1 MIAEMKPLDEAVKKR
16 NFRTGLLL
24 AVLAAA
30 FFFGFMAKFT
40 FLR

>member
-1 MIAEMKPLDEAVKKR
+1 MNAELKPSDEAVRKR
-16 NFRTGLLL
+16 NFRTGVLLGI
-24 AVLAAA
+24 LAAA

>member
-1 MIAEMKPLDEAVKKR
+1 MVEEMKSLDEAVKKR
-16 NFRTGLLL
+16 NFRTGVLLGL
-24 AVLAAA
+24 LAAA